1 MIKIFNLDKAEQTI
15 LARKSILETEVSNN
29 IRESIKNIFG
39 EYLSPQEVVKII
51 LEDIEDNRD
60 EAVIKWTKKIDNF
73 EFNSSIEISSYEIKQ
88 SYSKINEDTKRALKL
103 AIERIRRFHA
113 NQPINNWTT
122 DKLGGQLGQI
132 MKPIEK
138 IGIYIPGGSAPLPST
153 LIHTAIPAIVAGVK
167 EIIVMSPPP
176 ISDIIKAVQFLI
188 HQEFNKIRLFQV
200 GGVQAIGALTY
211 GTETIPKVMKIF
223 GPGNIFVTL
232 AKREVF
238 GIVGIDGLAGP
249 TEAMIIADKSASP
262 SLIASDLLAQA
273 EHDYLA
279 IPILIT
285 DNEQLAGLVQKEI
298 TIQINKLSRK
308 SIAEHSISEQ
318 GGIVLVESL
327 EKGFE
332 VINKFAPE
340 HLSILT
346 KDPWEKLNLVKSSGG
361 VFLGE
366 SSCEV
371 LGDYIAG
378 PSHVMPT
385 GGSAL
390 YNSPL
395 NVLDFVKLISI
406 VGIDSKTVKDISPYA
421 EEFAK
426 AENLTAHAESARRRY
441 QIDD

>member
-1 MIKIFNLDKAEQTI
+1 MIKILTLDKAEQTI
-15 LARKSILETEVSNN
+15 LNRKSILKVEVSKI

-51 LEDIEDNRD
+51 LEDIEDNKD
-60 EAVIKWTKKIDNF
+60 EAVKKWTRKIDNF
-73 EFNSSIEISSYEIKQ
+73 EYNSSCEIQSLELKQ
-88 SYSKINEDTKRALKL
+88 SFSKINYETIESMKL
-103 AIERIRRFHA
+103 AIGRIKVFHE
-113 NQPINNWTT
+113 NQPINNWIT
-122 DKLGGQLGQI
+122 DKLGGKLGQI
-132 MKPIEK
+132 IRPIEK
-138 IGIYIPGGSAPLPST
+138 IGIYIPGGTAPLPST
-153 LIHTAIPAIVAGVK
+153 LIHTVIPAIVAGVK
-167 EIIVMSPPP
+167 EIVVMSPPP
-176 ISDIIKAVQFLI
+176 ISDIIKAVLFLV

-200 GGVQAIGALTY
+200 GGVQAIGALAY
-211 GTETIPKVMKIF
+211 GTETIPRVQKIL

-238 GIVGIDGLAGP
+238 GVVGIDGLAGP
-249 TEAMIIADKSASP
+249 TEAMIIADKTASS

-285 DNEQLAGLVQKEI
+285 DDKELAENVQKEI
-298 TIQINKLSRK
+298 SKQIEKLSRK
-308 SIAEHSISEQ
+308 TIAEHSISEK
-318 GGIVLVESL
+318 GGIILVENL

-332 VINKFAPE
+332 VINNFAPE

-346 KDPWEKLNLVKSSGG
+346 KNPWEKLNQVTSSGG
-361 VFLGE
+361 VFIGE

-395 NVLDFVKLISI
+395 NLLEFVKLISI
-406 VGIDSKTVKDISPYA
+406 IGLDSKTVKDISPFA

-426 AENLTAHAESARRRY
+426 AENLTAHAESARRRH
-441 QIDD
+441 QISD

>member
-1 MIKIFNLDKAEQTI
+1 MIKILTLDEAEQTI
-15 LARKSILETEVSNN
+15 LNRKSILKVEVSEK

-39 EYLSPQEVVKII
+39 EYHSPHEVVKII
-51 LEDIEDNRD
+51 LNDIEENKD
-60 EAVIKWTKKIDNF
+60 EAVKKWTKKIDDF
-73 EFNSSIEISSYEIKQ
+73 EYDSSIEIPSSELKQ
-88 SYSKINEDTKRALKL
+88 SFSKINEDAIKTLKL
-103 AIERIRRFHA
+103 AIKRLKIFHE
-113 NQPINNWTT
+113 NQPINNWVT

-132 MKPIEK
+132 IRPIEK
-138 IGIYIPGGSAPLPST
+138 IGIYIPGGTAPLPST

-167 EIIVMSPPP
+167 EIVVMSPPP
-176 ISDIIKAVQFLI
+176 ISDIIKAVLFLI
-188 HQEFNKIRLFQV
+188 HQEFNNIRLFQV

-211 GTETIPKVMKIF
+211 GTETIPKVQKIL

-249 TEAMIIADKSASP
+249 TEAMIIADRSASS

-285 DNEQLAGLVQKEI
+285 NDKQLAENVQKEI
-298 TIQINKLSRK
+298 SEQIVKLSRK
-308 SIAEHSISEQ
+308 SIAEYSISEQ
-318 GGIVLVESL
+318 GGIILVENL

-332 VINKFAPE
+332 VVNNFAPE

-346 KDPWEKLNLVKSSGG
+346 KDSLEKLNMVTSSGG

-406 VGIDSKTVKDISPYA
+406 VALDSKTVKNIASHA

-441 QIDD
+441 QIND